1 MLVSMPHRLWCITQ
15 PPIAS
20 LFAQAFKDQDYP
32 TAAKHYTEALARGPP
47 SVNPDAHK
55 LFSNRAA
62 CYTKLGAWDAG
73 LKDADQCIAI
83 KPDFVKAY
91 VRKVGQTPCA
101 GALYIRHCLCF
112 VADG

>member
-1 MLVSMPHRLWCITQ
+1 MQCANASAVMLHTVMSVRRAL
-15 PPIAS
+15 
-20 LFAQAFKDQDYP
+20 LLQAFKDQDYP
-32 TAAKHYTEALARGPP
+32 TAVKHYTEALARGPP
-47 SVNPDAHK
+47 NVNSDAHK

-91 VRKVGQTPCA
+91 VRKVGQKLLQPICSCP
-101 GALYIRHCLCF
+101 AL
-112 VADG
+112 